1 MPRGHAIRT
10 GRADARGSAV
20 GQPAETGVGGAQPGT
35 PAAGLGIW
43 VAADWTVLIATAVL
57 AYQVGGAAG
66 IGLVGA
72 ARVLPGALL
81 AGIASLAADR
91 LSRPRMLVP
100 RTASVRSVGPSRLRT
115 IDRDAFMA
123 AVTGHIGA
131 SRTAHST
138 AAQWL
143 RADDTR
149 DRADGGTGG

>member
-1 MPRGHAIRT
+1 M
-10 GRADARGSAV
+10 
-20 GQPAETGVGGAQPGT
+20 
-35 PAAGLGIW
+35 
-43 VAADWTVLIATAVL
+43 LIATAVL

-91 LSRPRMLVP
+91 LSRPRAVP